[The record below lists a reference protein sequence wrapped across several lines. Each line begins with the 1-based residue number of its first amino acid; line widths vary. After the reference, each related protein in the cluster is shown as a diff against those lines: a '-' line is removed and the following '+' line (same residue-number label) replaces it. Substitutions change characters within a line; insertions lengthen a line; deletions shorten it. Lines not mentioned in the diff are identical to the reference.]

1 MSRYADKL
9 FWIVM
14 AFIVL
19 VIAFLSYVTFFYQTS
34 PVQSTTDENGLVLK
48 KKEPKKVR
56 NLYVCADGAIIMSLP
71 GEGGKTIQSARQGEG
86 IAIVG
91 EEKDWL
97 EVKMA
102 GDKTGWIEKKY
113 VCDHPPKPVEKV
125 KKSEA
130 KQEPVKQE
138 QKTPPQPP
146 AIKKTE
152 PAKPTPP
159 PFPQAPSEYPP
170 ATSESVDTLV
180 DGLFERVNQRTQMQF
195 GQALFDDHTILDS
208 GMRLE
213 AKATGVWKIIPQNY
227 KAQILQI
234 LSNQYTLIACNIAKV
249 VNCTPNNTPSISIV
263 DSSGHEIAY
272 QNSTG
277 SQILE

>member
-14 AFIVL
+14 AIIVL
-19 VIAFLSYVTFFYQTS
+19 AIASLSYVTFFYQTS
-34 PVQSTTDENGLVLK
+34 PVQSTTDENGLALK

-56 NLYVCADGAIIMSLP
+56 NLYVCADGATIMSLP
-71 GEGGKTIQSARQGEG
+71 REGSKTIQSARKGEG
-86 IAIVG
+86 IAIIG

-113 VCDHPPKPVEKV
+113 VCDQPPKPVEKV
-125 KKSEA
+125 KKPEA
-130 KQEPVKQE
+130 KQEPEKQE
-138 QKTPPQPP
+138 QKTPPEPP
-146 AIKKTE
+146 AVKKPE
-152 PAKPTPP
+152 PAKAVP
-159 PFPQAPSEYPP
+159 PQAPPGYPP
-170 ATSESVDTLV
+170 ATSESIDTLV
-180 DGLFERVNQRTQMQF
+180 DGLFDRVNQRTQMQF
-195 GQALFDDHTILDS
+195 GQILFDEHTMLDS

-213 AKATGVWKIIPQNY
+213 AKATSVWKIIPQNY

-234 LSNQYTLIACNIAKV
+234 LTNQYTLIACNIAKV
-249 VNCTPNNTPSISIV
+249 VNCTPNNTPSISII

-272 QNSTG
+272 QNSSG